1 MMSQEIRLLLIPSYS
16 YDQERRFCGGSS
28 VGDALTGTDRAR
40 KTPGSSVAARQAIR
54 IRRFMIEG
62 KLMNGVIVF
71 LNKLGAAATATVVA
85 IALLLGAGSAL
96 AATVVK
102 DGAVAIA
109 IQDLT
114 IGGSTYDVAFPS
126 AEAMTIYPPGSFDF
140 NSPVAA
146 QIAAESIVAA
156 LNAKGGVRGV
166 GGCGAC
172 GDASEYF
179 FIPYD
184 SFDID
189 FDPPFFDPFNVT
201 FLRVWEGY
209 KEDSDES
216 VWADGDIL
224 DATPQVTEARYAKF
238 TLISSGGS
246 ANAPPAADAG
256 GSYSGAAG
264 MAVTFDGSEST
275 DSDGIIVRYEWD
287 FGDGASLGTA
297 SLEDVIHTYS
307 LPGIYHVNLTVTDD
321 LDKTSSDTTF
331 ANIGMSQPPNA
342 VVGGPYTGSVGKSV
356 QFSGVDSE
364 DPDGIIVRYEW
375 DFGDGLTATLS
386 DVDVIHTYSLPGI
399 YTVTLTTTDNA
410 GDTDKDVTEA
420 IIGLGNIAP
429 VADAGGPYIA
439 EANAAV
445 RFNGSGSFDPDGSSV
460 TYFWDFG
467 DGTMGSGVAPLHT
480 YSANDSY
487 TVNLTV
493 TDEDGI
499 TDAAG
504 TAVVITDNF
513 RTRPRTDIIGM
524 PDVNGDGSP
533 DVATVFTN
541 EATGQNLVQVRDG
554 DTGVEIRELNY
565 GQDLTLAIG
574 SFPRA
579 GLAPALAVMSELSSG
594 ELQAQVRNAET
605 GMLVNNVSFGS
616 TYSGID
622 MVILPD
628 SNGNGIAEAAVVGED
643 ENQGVRVIVK
653 DLDSA
658 EKIGAVFHGAGVK
671 ALQLAAM
678 PDLNSDGVAEVALL
692 ERTRSNNKVRVWVID
707 PAAQVVLTNID
718 YGAAVETITLAI
730 VSAADPADTGVAVLG
745 LRADTNE
752 GRILTKN
759 ALTGAT
765 ISNIQW
771 SNSYSPVDLATVV
784 DTNGNGSF
792 DLALMEQN
800 ADGNVRIR
808 VYDSETGAQTNSMPL
823 QQLSSGVA
831 VAAMD
836 DVNGNGSSEVAT
848 LGGGDVPLDVGLG
861 DATSQLRIHTK
872 DSVDQSTVFIAPTP

>member
-16 YDQERRFCGGSS
+16 YDQVRRFCGGSS

-71 LNKLGAAATATVVA
+71 LNRLGAAATATLVA

-114 IGGSTYDVAFPS
+114 IGGSTYDVEFPFT
-126 AEAMTIYPPGSFDF
+126 AAPTIYPPGSYDF

-184 SFDID
+184 SFDVT
-189 FDPPFFDPFNVT
+189 FDPPFLGPFNVN

-209 KEDSDES
+209 TNQQDATEPG

-224 DATPQVTEARYAKF
+224 DAAPKVAEARYAKF
-238 TLISSGGS
+238 TLISSGGP
-246 ANAPPAADAG
+246 ANVPPAADAG
-256 GSYSGAAG
+256 GPYSGAAG
-264 MAVTFDGSEST
+264 VAVSFDGSGSS
-275 DSDGIIVRYEWD
+275 DSDGTIERYLWD
-287 FGDGASLGTA
+287 FGDDSSLGTA

-321 LDKTSSDTTF
+321 GDKTSSDTTF
-331 ANIGMSQPPNA
+331 ANIGMSQ
-342 VVGGPYTGSVGKSV
+342 
-356 QFSGVDSE
+356 Q
-364 DPDGIIVRYEW
+364 W
-375 DFGDGLTATLS
+375 DFGDGLSATLR
-386 DVDVIHTYSLPGI
+386 DADVIHTYSLPGN
-399 YTVTLTTTDNA
+399 YTVILTTTDNA

-420 IIGLGNIAP
+420 IVGVGNIAP

-460 TYFWDFG
+460 TYSWDFG

-499 TDAAG
+499 TDAAAA
-504 TAVVITDNF
+504 AVVVTDNVG
-513 RTRPRTDIIGM
+513 TRPRTDIIGM

-541 EATGQNLVQVRDG
+541 EATGQNLVQVREG
-554 DTGVEIRELNY
+554 DSGSQIRQVNY
-565 GQDLTLAIG
+565 GEDLTLAIG
-574 SFPRA
+574 A
-579 GLAPALAVMSELSSG
+579 VEHTGLTPGIAVMRELDDG
-594 ELQAQVRNAET
+594 EIQVQVRNADT
-605 GMLVNNVSFGS
+605 GMLMRNVSFGTS
-616 TYSGID
+616 YSGID
-622 MVILPD
+622 MITLPD
-628 SNGNGIAEAAVVGED
+628 FNGNGVAEAVVVGED
-643 ENQGVRVIVK
+643 ENQGVRVLVK
-653 DLDSA
+653 DLDTE
-658 EKIGAVFHGAGVK
+658 EKLGSVFHGAGVK

-707 PAAQVVLTNID
+707 LAAQAVLTNLD
-718 YGAAVETITLAI
+718 YGGAFESFTMAVVPAG
-730 VSAADPADTGVAVLG
+730 SPADTGVAVLG
-745 LRADTNE
+745 LRASDNTA
-752 GRILTKN
+752 RILTKN
-759 ALTGAT
+759 ALTGVN
-765 ISNIQW
+765 ISNIQ
-771 SNSYSPVDLATVV
+771 YVKQFSPIDLATVA

-792 DLALMEQN
+792 DLALMEQSPDN
-800 ADGNVRIR
+800 EVRVR
-808 VYDSETGAQTNSMPL
+808 VFDSTTGAQTNSMPL
-823 QQLSSGVA
+823 QLLSSAVA
-831 VAAMD
+831 IAAMD
-836 DVNGNGSSEVAT
+836 DVNGNGSSEIAG
-848 LGGGDVPLDVGLG
+848 LGGGGVPLEAGLG
-861 DATSQLRIHTK
+861 DATSQLRIHAK